1 MKKDDRFILKYII
14 FQRNEDKRILRFVR
28 LPPLRLCLSSLRAAG
43 PATHTLEHTLSHAR
57 NQQTAFI
64 FLFILKKKQ
73 KKKHTCKR
81 AAAHM
86 GLISA
91 PVA

>member
-64 FLFILKKKQ
+64 FLFILKKK

-86 GLISA
+86 GLISV